1 MITMP
6 SLSRCLLTLL
16 LFGLWGAGACRAA
29 EAPLMQI
36 CTGDVDAYPWQ
47 MSDRPGL
54 LMHLMQMVEQRV
66 GGRFAITAKPWKRC
80 LLELRSG
87 DVHAAFKSS
96 YSPERAAEGIV
107 FPMLGDRPDA
117 AKRMLMDSYSLFRL
131 KGSPVEWDGRQLKAD
146 GVVGA
151 QTGFSIVAQL
161 RALGATVDDG
171 TRLAPVSLQKLLAGR
186 VVAVALQTQEGDTRL
201 AQNPEFA
208 ARIERIQP
216 VLTEKPYFLVYSR
229 QFFAQHENHARA
241 IWDAIAQVRESAEF
255 RALVRDFK

>member
-1 MITMP
+1 MP

-16 LFGLWGAGACRAA
+16 VVGLWGPGASHAA
-29 EAPLMQI
+29 EAPQMQI
-36 CTGDVDAYPWQ
+36 CTGDDDAYPWQ
-47 MSDRPGL
+47 MNERPGL

-66 GGRFAITAKPWKRC
+66 GGRFTITAKPWKRC

-96 YSPERAAEGIV
+96 YSPERAAEGAV

-131 KGSPVEWDGRQLKAD
+131 KGSHVEWDGRQLRAD
-146 GVVGA
+146 GVIGA

-208 ARIERIQP
+208 ARIERVQP

-229 QFFAQHENHARA
+229 QFFAQHEDHARA
-241 IWDAIAQVRESAEF
+241 IWDAIALARESAEF
-255 RALVRDFK
+255 RQLVRDFK

>member
-1 MITMP
+1 MP
-6 SLSRCLLTLL
+6 SLSRCLLALILL
-16 LFGLWGAGACRAA
+16 GLWGGGVSRAA

-36 CTGDVDAYPWQ
+36 CTGDDDAYPWQ
-47 MSDRPGL
+47 MNDRPGL
-54 LMHLMQMVEQRV
+54 LMRLMQMVEQRV
-66 GGRFAITAKPWKRC
+66 GGRFVITAKPWKRC

-96 YSPERAAEGIV
+96 YSPERAAEGVV

-131 KGSPVEWDGRQLKAD
+131 KGSPVEWDGKQLKAD
-146 GVVGA
+146 GVIGA
-151 QTGFSIVAQL
+151 QSGFSIVAQL

-171 TRLAPVSLQKLLAGR
+171 TRVAPVSLQKLLAGR
-186 VVAVALQTQEGDTRL
+186 VVAVALQTQEGETRL

-208 ARIERIQP
+208 ARIERVHP

-229 QFFAQHENHARA
+229 QFFAQHEDHARA

-255 RALVRDFK
+255 RQLVRDFK